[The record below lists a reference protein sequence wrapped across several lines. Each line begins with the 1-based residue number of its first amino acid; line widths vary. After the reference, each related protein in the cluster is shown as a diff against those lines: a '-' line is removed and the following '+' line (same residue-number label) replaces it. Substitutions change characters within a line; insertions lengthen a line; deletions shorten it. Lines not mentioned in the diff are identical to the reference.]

1 MSRKNHRFG
10 ITLRSEFSKAEA
22 FEALQKS
29 LDVGVLNDAGVYIMA
44 WDWTPTKTTGKPGG
58 NGSESS
64 VKTGLFS
71 LLSKAP
77 GLAAFLKKFKW
88 WQIYVGFAV
97 VVLMAQFIWNLAH

>member
-1 MSRKNHRFG
+1 MSRKNHSFG
-10 ITLRSEFSKAEA
+10 IVLKSEKTKAET
-22 FEALQKS
+22 FEALQTA
-29 LDVGVLNDAGVYIMA
+29 LDVAVLNDAGVYILA
-44 WDWTPTKTTGKPGG
+44 WNWTSSKGTGKPGG